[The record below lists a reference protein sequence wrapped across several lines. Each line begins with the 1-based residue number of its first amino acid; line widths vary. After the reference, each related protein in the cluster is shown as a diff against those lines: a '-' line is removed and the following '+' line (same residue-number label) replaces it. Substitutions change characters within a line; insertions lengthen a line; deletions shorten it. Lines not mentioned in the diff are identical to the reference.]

1 MEDIEKVAMGT
12 RGESAEV
19 SSDSQNDG
27 KREENR
33 DNTSFRRRNYSA
45 GYNRNRSNYN
55 SSGSGGDG
63 YRRGNNFRRRRRKVC
78 EFCAEKLDEVDYK
91 DVDRLSKFL
100 TERSKIFSRRSA
112 GTCAKHQRKLAVAL
126 KRARHMAL
134 LPYCKG

>member
-1 MEDIEKVAMGT
+1 
-12 RGESAEV
+12 
-19 SSDSQNDG
+19 
-27 KREENR
+27 
-33 DNTSFRRRNYSA
+33 
-45 GYNRNRSNYN
+45 
-55 SSGSGGDG
+55 
-63 YRRGNNFRRRRRKVC
+63 VC

>member
-1 MEDIEKVAMGT
+1 MEDLEKV
-12 RGESAEV
+12 ELKAENEDSGV
-19 SSDSQNDG
+19 SSESQNGG

-33 DNTSFRRRNYSA
+33 GNSFRRRNYSTN
-45 GYNRNRSNYN
+45 YNRNRGNYN
-55 SSGSGGDG
+55 SSGSGGEG

>member
-1 MEDIEKVAMGT
+1 MEDLEKV
-12 RGESAEV
+12 ELKAENEDSGI
-19 SSDSQNDG
+19 SSESQNGG

-33 DNTSFRRRNYSA
+33 GNSFRRRNYSTN
-45 GYNRNRSNYN
+45 YNRNRGNYN
-55 SSGSGGDG
+55 SSGSGGEG